1 MARLIEG
8 IKVLY
13 SGKDWLNR
21 QICLFSVCG
30 ILGIINAYLAL
41 GMQSINEITTIQKLL
56 FAGLNL
62 IFCLFFVGY
71 ETTFLRTRELP
82 DISLEALKI
91 GLKRTPFIVFL
102 ISIPITMLSLF
113 SKQHYFVFCADTILA
128 IPMVMLLAGF
138 SYNYDNNE
146 ICKFFKIFRAKE
158 YFTLLI
164 ERIWVVIMCYIITLS
179 IIFTKIVVLCLIIA
193 FTYKG
198 DVSTIDLLLSSKM
211 IIIAKLASYIIIVLL
226 TYILSIGTLA
236 WDYELITTGEEKEK
250 NLI

>member
-8 IKVLY
+8 IKILY
-13 SGKDWLNR
+13 SGKDWINR

-30 ILGIINAYLAL
+30 ILGIINTYLAL
-41 GMQSINEITTIQKLL
+41 EMQSVNEVTIAQKIL
-56 FAGLNL
+56 FGTLNIL
-62 IFCLFFVGY
+62 FYLFFIGY
-71 ETTFLRTRELP
+71 ETIFLRSRELP
-82 DISLEALKI
+82 DISLEVFKV
-91 GLKRTPFIVFL
+91 GLKSIPFIVFL

-113 SKQHYFVFCADTILA
+113 SKQHYFAFCADTILA

-179 IIFTKIVVLCLIIA
+179 IIFAKLVVVCLIIA

-198 DVSTIDLLLSSKM
+198 DVSTIGLLLSSKM

>member
-8 IKVLY
+8 IKILY
-13 SGKDWLNR
+13 SGKDWINR

-30 ILGIINAYLAL
+30 ILGIINTYLAL
-41 GMQSINEITTIQKLL
+41 EMQSVNEVTIAQKIL
-56 FAGLNL
+56 FGTLNIL
-62 IFCLFFVGY
+62 FYLFFIGY
-71 ETTFLRTRELP
+71 ETIFLRSRELP
-82 DISLEALKI
+82 DISLEVFKV
-91 GLKRTPFIVFL
+91 GLKSIPFIVFL
-102 ISIPITMLSLF
+102 ISIPITLLSLF
-113 SKQHYFVFCADTILA
+113 SKLHYFAFCADTILA
-128 IPMVMLLAGF
+128 IPMIMLLAGF

-146 ICKFFKIFRAKE
+146 IFKFFKIFRAKE

-198 DVSTIDLLLSSKM
+198 DVSTIGLLLSSKM